1 MLHGATVIRYEGARG
16 ASWRIKYRDATGK
29 QVQETLGREPA
40 WNRTRAE
47 RELGKRLAAV
57 EEGFRKP
64 DKLTFTAF
72 TERFSDYLPGR
83 NLKLTTLENYRYML
97 DRHLIPHF
105 GQRQLAD
112 VEAQP
117 ELIDAY
123 IALKRTQGLAP
134 KTIQNHLL
142 LLNLMLRRATAWRL
156 IRANPLANVD
166 RPRLEQPEINVLTE
180 TEIARLFAAYDQL
193 LETAAPDQLP
203 WWQLANSIVVTALG
217 TAMRRGELLG
227 LRWRAVD
234 LLEGKVHVR
243 EAHIRG
249 QTTTPKSRASRR
261 VIELGPRT
269 RTALEQQGQRARYRD
284 DGNLVFCHPQRGTP
298 LDPSKL
304 SRDYLK
310 PALLAAG
317 LTKRPRP
324 FHDLRH
330 TSLTHTAAAGNPQI
344 YVQARAGHAHAS
356 ITERYMHAAQVMF
369 PAAAERAEHR
379 IFGGRT
385 P

>member
-1 MLHGATVIRYEGARG
+1 
-16 ASWRIKYRDATGK
+16 
-29 QVQETLGREPA
+29 
-40 WNRTRAE
+40 
-47 RELGKRLAAV
+47 
-57 EEGFRKP
+57 
-64 DKLTFTAF
+64 
-72 TERFSDYLPGR
+72 
-83 NLKLTTLENYRYML
+83 ML

-180 TEIARLFAAYDQL
+180 TEIARLLAAYDQL
-193 LETAAPDQLP
+193 LQTAAPDQLP

-330 TSLTHTAAAGNPQI
+330 TSLTTPPPPATHRSTCKRAPAMLTHRSPSGTCTQRRSCFQPLLNAPSI
-344 YVQARAGHAHAS
+344 ESSADAPLEARPPMGLDS
-356 ITERYMHAAQVMF
+356 
-369 PAAAERAEHR
+369 AEVRDL
-379 IFGGRT
+379 
-385 P
+385 